1 MARIASLIASSTEI
15 VCALGE
21 RSNLVARSH
30 ECDYPLEVTRLPV
43 VTSPKFP
50 VLGSSAEIDRQV
62 KALVAQSLSV
72 YKVDAEHLAALAPDV
87 IITQTQCEVC
97 AVSLRDVE
105 EALCQMI
112 GSRPRIVALEP
123 NALVDLYRDIR
134 KIAGA
139 LSIEARGETLVEEL
153 QARIETIAERARLL
167 PTRARVAC
175 IEWIDP
181 LMAAGNWMPELVEL
195 AGGAWQAYPLS
206 LTSIGMPHILEVS
219 YPSDLP
225 QTLQISILEP
235 KK

>member
-72 YKVDAEHLAALAPDV
+72 YKVDAEQLAALAPDV

-139 LSIEARGETLVEEL
+139 LSIEARGEMLEATCLKMLVMRP
-153 QARIETIAERARLL
+153 A
-167 PTRARVAC
+167 V
-175 IEWIDP
+175 
-181 LMAAGNWMPELVEL
+181 V
-195 AGGAWQAYPLS
+195 
-206 LTSIGMPHILEVS
+206 
-219 YPSDLP
+219 
-225 QTLQISILEP
+225 
-235 KK
+235 K